1 MAALVSVTG
10 HPDII
15 LYPPCLRV
23 QTENV
28 AKIKVNDDEKHLAA
42 AAPEDEKTG

>member
-1 MAALVSVTG
+1 MSVTG

-15 LYPPCLRV
+15 LYPSSLRV
-23 QTENV
+23 QTENI